1 MAVRLCICV
10 CMMGGGMGG
19 KWRYHPKI
27 KPVKDSSPHSAT
39 VRQLIWHYKLAN
51 NCGQGPSLPIFF
63 WNSLAA
69 IYCNLSTHL
78 HTHTHT
84 HFTHSESITNCC
96 WPREWNNGQGSIMN
110 MPSVGEGG
118 QEVGVEWPCRFI
130 LFTRCMQCIS
140 THLPTMHI
148 KVISLYHHRLS
159 VAQFAATFP
168 DVPFWP

>member
-1 MAVRLCICV
+1 MKISSKNKTSQGLVPALGDCPAADMALQVGQQLRTRTI
-10 CMMGGGMGG
+10 
-19 KWRYHPKI
+19 P
-27 KPVKDSSPHSAT
+27 PHIF
-39 VRQLIWHYKLAN
+39 LE
-51 NCGQGPSLPIFF
+51 LPR
-63 WNSLAA
+63 S
-69 IYCNLSTHL
+69 HL
-78 HTHTHT
+78 LQFEHTLTHTHT